1 MTPYRVTIVGAGV
14 SGLACALKLLELS
27 REKKF
32 PLELR
37 ILDGAP
43 RAGGVLSTL
52 EKEGFLLEEGPDCF
66 ITDKPAALELAQKLG
81 LDQEFIRTNP
91 KLKKSFILKNNRLYP
106 IPEGFY
112 LLAPAYFR
120 PLLMSPLLSPWGKLR
135 AYLEPWIPKRVDP
148 QDESIGDFVRRR
160 SGKGVFEAIA
170 QPLIGGVYNADPD
183 DLSLSASLPS
193 FKQMELRYGSLK
205 RGLAFRPALPQTSGA
220 RYSLFVSFKNGM
232 GALAKAMA
240 EKLPGETLSLENRV
254 RSIKHPLD
262 GFWELEA
269 KDGSFQT
276 DALVLALP
284 PHQMRPLI
292 GHLDTEWDKLLE
304 GIPAHDSATINFG
317 FRREDIGHPLDGF
330 GFVVPRREKKSILGC
345 TFASQKFEG
354 RAPEG
359 LVLIRAFLGA
369 ATAESLESLGEEA
382 VTKRVLD
389 ELTPILQLK
398 AKPQMTHLAFY
409 SKAMSHFRPG
419 HLSQAA
425 RLEQKASEFK
435 GLYLAGNGF
444 KGVGIPDCVASGQT
458 AAEKIFR
465 DLNPPQKI

>member
-1 MTPYRVTIVGAGV
+1 MNPYRVTIVGAGV

-27 REKKF
+27 REKNI
-32 PLELR
+32 PIELK
-37 ILDGAP
+37 ILDGTT

-81 LDQEFIRTNP
+81 LEPEFIRTNP

-112 LLAPAYFR
+112 LLAPAHFR
-120 PLLMSPLLSPWGKLR
+120 PLLMSPLLSPLSKLR

-148 QDESIGDFVRRR
+148 QDESVGDFVRRR

-193 FKQMELRYGSLK
+193 FKQMELQHGSLK
-205 RGLAFRPALPQTSGA
+205 RGLAFRPSLPQTSGA
-220 RYSLFVSFKNGM
+220 RYSLFVSFKKGM
-232 GALAKAMA
+232 GAFAKAMA
-240 EKLPGETLSLENRV
+240 EKLPNAALSLGNRL
-254 RSIKHPLD
+254 RSIKHPMD

-269 KDGSFQT
+269 TDGSFQT

-292 GHLDTEWDKLLE
+292 GHLDTEWDKLLG

-369 ATAESLESLGEEA
+369 TTAESLKSLGEEA
-382 VTKRVLD
+382 VTKQVLD

-398 AKPQMTHLAFY
+398 AKPLMTHLAFY

-444 KGVGIPDCVASGQT
+444 KGVGIPDCVASGQA
-458 AAEKIFR
+458 AAEKIIK
-465 DLNPPQKI
+465 DLTPAS